1 MSNNCCRLFQSY
13 EYDGACNLILF
24 DEQGNPNA
32 ISLFAATVQQF
43 PGGFKITSLNDEILV
58 ATGSGVSYAE
68 VSAQI
73 ASCNSGGASASNALD
88 ELALLE
94 LTDSGLEFTGGFIDR
109 TTGTAG
115 ASDVGSNRQYTSADA
130 AADRWILFGLSETA
144 RDNNDV
150 IYWTDP
156 DTANLPGYDS
166 TKGLFGGTQLP
177 TGVDNLFNYTSTA
190 LSADVTTGSPQ
201 YTGAPGSLDFSTC
214 KTGDKLECRFDFNVV
229 PQIANTTLEVAL
241 IWATR
246 DSNDNV
252 TFTFPLAAQPVFF
265 GEGTVGRT
273 FLNRPVMTAYFA
285 SNEDINAVALPAI
298 KADNQIQ
305 IQPLTLLASIQR

>member
-1 MSNNCCRLFQSY
+1 MSHCCTIFPSFSY
-13 EYDGACNLILF
+13 DEACNLTLF
-24 DEQGNPNA
+24 DEQGKPA
-32 ISLFAATVQQF
+32 TISLFASTVVQF
-43 PGGFKITSLNDEILV
+43 PGGFKIKSLNSELLV
-58 ATGSGVSYAE
+58 ATGSGISYAE
-68 VSAQI
+68 VAAQI
-73 ASCNSGGASASNALD
+73 AACNAGAGSSGSLD
-88 ELALLE
+88 ELSLLQ

-115 ASDVGSNRQYTSADA
+115 ASDVGSNRLYTSADA
-130 AADRWILFGLSETA
+130 AADRWILFGISETA

-150 IYWTDP
+150 IYWSDP

-177 TGVDNLFNYTSTA
+177 TAVDNLFDYDSTA
-190 LSADVTTGSPQ
+190 LTSDVTSGSGPI

-214 KTGDKLECRFDFNVV
+214 LTGDKLECRFDFNVV

-246 DSNDNV
+246 DSSDNI

-265 GEGTVGRT
+265 GQGTVGRT